1 LGVVEHRMDLIYQG
15 VVQGELSLERWVE
28 TCATTPA
35 RMFGLYPR
43 KGTITP
49 GADADV
55 VIYNPNAISRIS
67 ADTHHMNLDYS
78 CFEGFE
84 INGSVE
90 TVLSRGR
97 VVVDDGDYL
106 GSPGDG
112 RYLRRSLSQYLL

>member
-1 LGVVEHRMDLIYQG
+1 MDLIYQG

-43 KGTITP
+43 KGAITA
-49 GADADV
+49 GAHADV
-55 VIYNPNAISRIS
+55 VVYDPTATSRIS
-67 ADTHHMNLDYS
+67 AETHHMNMDYS

-84 INGSVE
+84 INGAVQ

-97 VVVDDGDYL
+97 VVVDGGEYL